1 MKKRTSL
8 GLVALF
14 TAVTLLLTMNLQFE
28 HLKMDVRQHEPFVS
42 TERPWR
48 SALQGL
54 PRGIVESTS
63 DLELRPLWKSTS
75 FESRA
80 ETSENYSALLAM
92 AVGILQK
99 ENVDCTVRKFLIE
112 NCSIILFHYDGNVDG
127 WRDLQWNNKAVHI
140 VARNQTKWWFAKR
153 FLHPDVV
160 SVYDYIFLWDE
171 DLGVENFHPGRYLHI
186 MSSEG
191 LEISQPALDPDLS
204 SDIHHRIT
212 VRNRMTKVHR
222 RIYDHRGSLRCSDES
237 KGPPCTGWVEGMAP
251 VFSRAAWQCV
261 WHLIQ
266 NDLVHGWGLDMK
278 LGYCAQ
284 GDRTEKV
291 GVIDTEFIVH
301 MGIPSLGGSSI
312 NKASN
317 HRSLDLR
324 THIRRQS
331 TAELKIFKARWNKA
345 VNEDREWSN
354 IFIFDFDKDEYETLE
369 IYRNFQSRS
378 LRKSR
383 REAAMTT
390 EEDPIVQASKTRRE
404 RLSALRA
411 AKEYH
416 SMPDDAAT
424 EDEAKADGP
433 ADDHVVVKEMDAEED
448 PIEQAAS
455 ARRER
460 IKALKMAKELLDTP
474 DEEAAKHD
482 NKTEDSEDEMPSMK
496 FRNYL
501 PHDKQLQEGKVAP
514 ATLPKFE
521 DPVAAAPLPPEKI
534 EDPFLNIAPKK
545 PNWDLRRDVQKK
557 LDKLERRTQKALY
570 KLMQEQEKET
580 EAMDVENG
588 VAED

>member
-1 MKKRTSL
+1 M
-8 GLVALF
+8 
-14 TAVTLLLTMNLQFE
+14 
-28 HLKMDVRQHEPFVS
+28 VRY
-42 TERPWR
+42 RC
-48 SALQGL
+48 
-54 PRGIVESTS
+54 I
-63 DLELRPLWKSTS
+63 
-75 FESRA
+75 
-80 ETSENYSALLAM
+80 
-92 AVGILQK
+92 
-99 ENVDCTVRKFLIE
+99 
-112 NCSIILFHYDGNVDG
+112 
-127 WRDLQWNNKAVHI
+127 
-140 VARNQTKWWFAKR
+140 
-153 FLHPDVV
+153 
-160 SVYDYIFLWDE
+160 
-171 DLGVENFHPGRYLHI
+171 GRYI
-186 MSSEG
+186 
-191 LEISQPALDPDLS
+191 
-204 SDIHHRIT
+204 
-212 VRNRMTKVHR
+212 
-222 RIYDHRGSLRCSDES
+222 
-237 KGPPCTGWVEGMAP
+237 
-251 VFSRAAWQCV
+251 RAR
-261 WHLIQ
+261 HP
-266 NDLVHGWGLDMK
+266 HF
-278 LGYCAQ
+278 YCFRA
-284 GDRTEKV
+284 R
-291 GVIDTEFIVH
+291 
-301 MGIPSLGGSSI
+301 
-312 NKASN
+312 AS
-317 HRSLDLR
+317 H
-324 THIRRQS
+324 
-331 TAELKIFKARWNKA
+331 
-345 VNEDREWSN
+345 
-354 IFIFDFDKDEYETLE
+354 YETLE
-369 IYRNFQSRS
+369 IYCNFQSRS

-482 NKTEDSEDEMPSMK
+482 SKTEDSEDEMPSMK

-580 EAMDVENG
+580 EAMDIENG